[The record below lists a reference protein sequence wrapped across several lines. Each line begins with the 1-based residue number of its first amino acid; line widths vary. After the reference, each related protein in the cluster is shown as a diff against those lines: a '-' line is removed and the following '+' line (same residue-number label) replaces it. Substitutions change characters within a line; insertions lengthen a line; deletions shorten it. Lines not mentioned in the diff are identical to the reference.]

1 MQQQEFLVTKMLRH
15 VQIESNMSLTGA
27 NADTRIK
34 QKPSQLYKTLVEV
47 YNGLNG
53 GTSDKI
59 AASIVKELQAKG
71 SNAVVFADGSKAA
84 HVFSTLNKS
93 KISF

>member
-1 MQQQEFLVTKMLRH
+1 MVVSFNADFLGDFNGASLETSYAAARVPGDKMLRH

-53 GTSDKI
+53 VLLIRLLLLSLKNFRL
-59 AASIVKELQAKG
+59 KEAML
-71 SNAVVFADGSKAA
+71 
-84 HVFSTLNKS
+84 
-93 KISF
+93 